1 MRMTDQFLPKL
12 SAVVFD
18 FDGTLVDSLKVK
30 YDARFELF
38 ADESEEVRAV
48 AAEVIPQIR
57 GKLRAEIIR
66 AILERTHPDLEKDV
80 FERKV
85 LEYAQRYDELVED
98 RIVSQGLFP
107 GTREM
112 LDNLRGRYPLYVNS
126 GTPDYALRKL
136 LDRLEIASHFKGIY
150 GIDPSR
156 TEGASVVK
164 RENMQ
169 KIVEREGGAGDAM
182 VVVGDGTEDFACA
195 NAHGSKFIGIL
206 TERSGWNDADVP
218 VIKSVAELTDHPFF
232 QE

>member
-1 MRMTDQFLPKL
+1 MTDAAQPKI

-30 YDARFELF
+30 YEARFELF

-66 AILERTHPDLEKDV
+66 AILERTHPDLEKEA

-85 LEYAQRYDELVED
+85 LDYAKRYDELVED

-112 LDNLRGRYPLYVNS
+112 LDSLRGRLPLYVNS

-136 LDRLEIASHFKGIY
+136 LERLDIAPHFKGVY

-169 KIVEREGGAGDAM
+169 KIVEQEGGEGN
-182 VVVGDGTEDFACA
+182 VLLVVGDGTEDFDCA
-195 NAHGSKFIGIL
+195 QAHGARFIGIL
-206 TERSGWNDADVP
+206 TERSGWKEADVP
-218 VIKSVAELTDHPFF
+218 LIKSVAELADHSFL